1 MFIAG
6 LRVVVG
12 DGCRGKENNEG
23 RSSHTHT
30 HTHTQIY
37 THRRNLIG
45 NNARVSCTEEYDE
58 YKTSYLSYL
67 KSCF

>member
-1 MFIAG
+1 MGA
-6 LRVVVG
+6 
-12 DGCRGKENNEG
+12 EG
-23 RSSHTHT
+23 RRTMRVGAHTHT
-30 HTHTQIY
+30 HTHTQTY

-45 NNARVSCTEEYDE
+45 NNAHVSCTEEYDE